1 MVLKVTN
8 QSDDLKCA
16 VTHFVYLF
24 FYFYSTQ
31 FTLKHMIS
39 TEFLYKTFSFSI
51 LIFKKLSKSNLK
63 IKNKLTNK
71 TFQFVII

>member
-16 VTHFVYLF
+16 RGTFCIFILLFIFYTVYI
-24 FYFYSTQ
+24 
-31 FTLKHMIS
+31 KHMIS
-39 TEFLYKTFSFSI
+39 TEFLYETFSFSI
-51 LIFKKLSKSNLK
+51 LIFKKLSKSNLQ